1 MTHQP
6 AVDGDPGQEEGEPL
20 PRRLDAPRCPHTDA
34 DRRCVLPSDHELGHV
49 YPHRK
54 AAEE

>member
-6 AVDGDPGQEEGEPL
+6 AADGGLEDEEREPL
-20 PRRLDAPRCPHTDA
+20 PRRTDAPRCPHTED
-34 DRRCVLPSDHELGHV
+34 DRRCVLPSDHELEHV

-54 AAEE
+54 AAA

>member
-6 AVDGDPGQEEGEPL
+6 AADGETGQEEGRPL
-20 PRRLDAPRCPHTDA
+20 PRRLDASRCSHIEA
-34 DRRCVLPSDHELGHV
+34 GRRCVLPVDHELEHV

-54 AAEE
+54 AATG

>member
-6 AVDGDPGQEEGEPL
+6 AEDGEIGLEEELPL
-20 PRRLDAPRCPHTDA
+20 PRRLEAPRCPETESG
-34 DRRCVLPSDHELGHV
+34 RRCVLPVDHELGHV

-54 AAEE
+54 AG

>member
-6 AVDGDPGQEEGEPL
+6 AEDGELGLEEERTL
-20 PRRLDAPRCPHTDA
+20 PRRLEAPRCPSTEA
-34 DRRCVLPSDHELGHV
+34 GRRCVLPVGHELGHV

-54 AAEE
+54 AAV